1 MALNA
6 ISFLVYSISK
16 QGTKVYTYK
25 YIFIFFFWGGGG
37 GRGEGR
43 RRRGQRQ
50 SFEGHKNK
58 LVLTENIGKLVG
70 RRGTSQFISGELGN
84 RLPAYCSKHSK

>member
-1 MALNA
+1 MLD
-6 ISFLVYSISK
+6 FFYSISK

-25 YIFIFFFWGGGG
+25 YIYIFFFGGGG
-37 GRGEGR
+37 GGG

-58 LVLTENIGKLVG
+58 LVYKQRT
-70 RRGTSQFISGELGN
+70 
-84 RLPAYCSKHSK
+84 

>member
-1 MALNA
+1 MLD
-6 ISFLVYSISK
+6 FFYSISK
-16 QGTKVYTYK
+16 QGTKVYTYN
-25 YIFIFFFWGGGG
+25 FFFWGGGG
-37 GRGEGR
+37 GGGW

>member
-1 MALNA
+1 MLD
-6 ISFLVYSISK
+6 FFYSISK

-25 YIFIFFFWGGGG
+25 IFLFIFFWGGGVG
-37 GRGEGR
+37 GR

-58 LVLTENIGKLVG
+58 LV
-70 RRGTSQFISGELGN
+70 
-84 RLPAYCSKHSK
+84 